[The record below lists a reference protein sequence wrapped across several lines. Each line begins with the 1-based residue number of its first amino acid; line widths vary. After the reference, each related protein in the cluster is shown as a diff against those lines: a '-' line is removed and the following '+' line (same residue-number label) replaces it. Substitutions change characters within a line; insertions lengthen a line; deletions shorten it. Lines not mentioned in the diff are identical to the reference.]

1 MLNSTEDRRLDT
13 SRLNFCTTVPEQGLL
28 ENMIFSALNIFLS
41 VTAILGNVSILV
53 ALKKESCLHPPTKL
67 LFRCLA
73 STDLCVGLIPQPL
86 YVISLLALTNEY
98 WNICYISFAFL
109 SITGTM
115 FSGVSLLTLTTI
127 SVDRLLALT
136 LKLRYRQVVTL
147 KRVRVVVVLWWI
159 FSSFIALALA
169 VSTSVAGRIVITVLF
184 LCIVAS
190 SFCYLKLYHTLRHHQ
205 MQVVQGDV
213 QHQDQPNGGG
223 TGPLNKARYR
233 KTVSTALWLQ
243 ITLLACYLPYYTTT
257 ALAAGLL
264 RFDKELSV
272 ATNVAFKLTITPV
285 FLNSSLNP
293 ILYYCKIREVRLA
306 VKDTVK
312 QWCGSFPL

>member
-127 SVDRLLALT
+127 SVDRLLALM

-184 LCIVAS
+184 LCI
-190 SFCYLKLYHTLRHHQ
+190 
-205 MQVVQGDV
+205 
-213 QHQDQPNGGG
+213 GG
-223 TGPLNKARYR
+223 LHR
-233 KTVSTALWLQ
+233 K
-243 ITLLACYLPYYTTT
+243 
-257 ALAAGLL
+257 
-264 RFDKELSV
+264 
-272 ATNVAFKLTITPV
+272 
-285 FLNSSLNP
+285 
-293 ILYYCKIREVRLA
+293 
-306 VKDTVK
+306 
-312 QWCGSFPL
+312 

>member
-86 YVISLLALTNEY
+86 YVISLLVLTNEY
-98 WNICYISFAFL
+98 WNICYISFAFV

-127 SVDRLLALT
+127 SVDRLLALM

-205 MQVVQGDV
+205 MQVVQGDA

-223 TGPLNKARYR
+223 SGPLNKARYR

-243 ITLLACYLPYYTTT
+243 ITLLACYLPYYTRT

-293 ILYYCKIREVRLA
+293 ILYYWKIREVRLA

-312 QWCGSFPL
+312 QWCGSFPV